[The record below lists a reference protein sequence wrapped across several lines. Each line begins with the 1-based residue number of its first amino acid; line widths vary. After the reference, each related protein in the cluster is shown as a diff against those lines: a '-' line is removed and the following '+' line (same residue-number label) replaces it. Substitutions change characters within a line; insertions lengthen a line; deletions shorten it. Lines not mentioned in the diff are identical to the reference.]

1 MKFNKARWGFVMT
14 LTLVVMMSSVPASYA
29 SGIYEESGNGL
40 TPSELKASTGAERRL
55 AIIIDDFGNDM
66 KGTEEILS
74 LPVKLTVAVMPF
86 LRTSEKDARMAHEK
100 GHDVIIHLPM
110 EPKQGKPEWL
120 GPGAILSNM
129 SDAEVREKVE
139 AAIKNVP
146 YAVGINN
153 HMGSKITGNKRI
165 MSVILDVCKEHGLFF
180 VDSKT
185 NYHSIVGEICDEK
198 GLPRLQNDIFL
209 DDVHSVSH
217 VTGQLRKV
225 QERLQQQSLCVTIG
239 HVGVGGLKTAEA
251 LKRTIPEM
259 KQRGIH
265 FVGMLDLAQAK
276 ENPGNPGLGVTLP

>member
-1 MKFNKARWGFVMT
+1 MKFTRWGSAVI
-14 LTLVVMMSSVPASYA
+14 LSLVVLLISDASVIYAVSGFEDSPRNTTSSV
-29 SGIYEESGNGL
+29 
-40 TPSELKASTGAERRL
+40 ELKTNVAAEKRL
-55 AIIIDDFGNDM
+55 AVIIDDFGNDM
-66 KGTEEILS
+66 KGTDEILG

-86 LRTSEKDARMAHEK
+86 LRTSEQDARKAHEK

-110 EPKQGKPEWL
+110 EPKQGNPAWL

-129 SDAEVREKVE
+129 TDAEVREKVE

-153 HMGSKITGNKRI
+153 HMGSKITGDKRI
-165 MSVILDVCKEHGLFF
+165 MGVILEVCKEHGLFF

-185 NYHSIVGEICDEK
+185 NYHSIVGEVCDEK
-198 GLPRLQNDIFL
+198 GMSRLQNDIFL
-209 DDVHSVSH
+209 DDVHTVGH

-251 LKRTIPEM
+251 LKRQIPEM

-265 FVGMLDLAQAK
+265 FVGMLDVAQTK